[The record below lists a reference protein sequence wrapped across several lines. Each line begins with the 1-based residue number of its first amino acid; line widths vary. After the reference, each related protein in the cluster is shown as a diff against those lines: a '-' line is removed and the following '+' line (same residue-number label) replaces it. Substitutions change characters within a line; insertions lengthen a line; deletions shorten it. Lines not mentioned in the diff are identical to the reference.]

1 LSFGQAIYTLPAVP
15 ARDLRSTEVRHRCSQ
30 LTSELTVLFR
40 SDGTSDIGLG
50 HTSRSVALA
59 EAFADLGYRCLF
71 FGHFDPTVQERLRGA
86 GMLWET
92 LDATSWGDGDA
103 SALSELAA
111 RTDAIGV
118 VVDTYLADSGYVAS
132 VESERAPVL
141 LIDDFATLSHYACSA
156 VLNFTS
162 RAPEFSYPCGS
173 VRCYLGPKWFLGRRA
188 LRVLR
193 ARGPRPPELVRR
205 VLVTSGG
212 NDPYDV
218 VLPFVQALLECDASL
233 AVHVV
238 VQAGYRARSTLEC
251 LLAQFRG
258 ETEILT
264 QLPDLSR
271 ELAWADMCLANA
283 GLTKYEAAYVGMP
296 AGVLSQNEGQA
307 KDAVKFAE
315 LGMTVDLGLAAEI
328 DRSLLTTQIERMVA
342 DRKLREQLQQHSL
355 AVFPTDPTRDLANS
369 LLAEV
374 FRGA

>member
-1 LSFGQAIYTLPAVP
+1 M
-15 ARDLRSTEVRHRCSQ
+15 
-30 LTSELTVLFR
+30 TSERTVLFR
-40 SDGTSDIGLG
+40 CDGTSHIGLG
-50 HTSRSVALA
+50 HTSRSLALA
-59 EAFADLGYRCLF
+59 EAFADLKYRCLF
-71 FGHFDPTVQERLRGA
+71 LGHFDPMVQERLRGA
-86 GMLWET
+86 GMFWET
-92 LDATSWGDGDA
+92 LGSTSWSEEDA
-103 SALSELAA
+103 STLSKLAA
-111 RTDAIGV
+111 HTDAIGV
-118 VVDTYLADSGYVAS
+118 VVDTYLVDSAYVAS

-141 LIDDFATLSHYACSA
+141 LIDDFATLAHYACSA

-173 VRCYLGPKWFLGRRA
+173 IRCYLGPKWFLGRRA

-212 NDPYDV
+212 NDPYDI
-218 VLPFVQALLECDASL
+218 VLPFVQALLECDSSL

-238 VQAGYRARSTLEC
+238 VQAGYGARPKLES
-251 LLAQFRG
+251 LLAGFGG
-258 ETEILT
+258 ETEIMT

-315 LGMTVDLGLAAEI
+315 LGMTVDLGYAADI
-328 DRSLLTTQIERMVA
+328 DRSLLTAQIQRMLA

-355 AVFPTDPTRDLANS
+355 AVFPEDPTRDLANS

>member
-1 LSFGQAIYTLPAVP
+1 MSFGDTIRTLLAV
-15 ARDLRSTEVRHRCSQ
+15 THRNPHSAEIRPRCIQ
-30 LTSELTVLFR
+30 LTSERTVLFR
-40 SDGTSDIGLG
+40 CDGTSDIGLG
-50 HTSRSVALA
+50 HTSRSLALA

-71 FGHFDPTVQERLRGA
+71 LGHFIEAIRDRFRDA

-92 LDATSWGDGDA
+92 LDAASWSKEDA
-103 SALSELAA
+103 SAVRGLAE
-111 RTDAIGV
+111 RTDAVGV
-118 VVDTYLADSGYVAS
+118 VVDTYLAESRYIAGVQ
-132 VESERAPVL
+132 SERTPVL
-141 LIDDFATLSHYACSA
+141 LIDDFAALPDYPCSA

-162 RAPEFSYPCGS
+162 RAPEFSYPCES

-193 ARGPRPPELVRR
+193 ARGPRPPDVVRK

-212 NDPYDV
+212 SDPYDV
-218 VLPFVQALLECDASL
+218 VLPFVNALLECDDSL

-238 VQAGYRARSTLEC
+238 VRAGYTSRPTLES

-258 ETEILT
+258 ETEIMSR
-264 QLPDLSR
+264 LPDLSR

-315 LGMTVDLGLAAEI
+315 LGMTVDLGYAADI
-328 DRSLLTTQIERMVA
+328 DRSLLTAQIQRMLA

-355 AVFPTDPTRDLANS
+355 AVFPEDPTRDLANS